1 MPKIVYKYFII
12 CCFALFMVSC
22 ATYYQKNLKFQN
34 YFESGQIE
42 KAYTQLQSDKK
53 GPKGK
58 NQLLFLFN
66 KGIIS
71 AMLGKHQESIEAFT
85 QADHYIEDML
95 KEPGYEVAALLT
107 NPSIK
112 PYKPEDFEVVM
123 LNFYQAL
130 NYIAIND
137 YDAAIVECKR
147 INIKLNQLNDKYK
160 DHKNR
165 YQQDAFAHLVMGLIY
180 DARKDYN
187 NAFIAYRNAV
197 NVYES
202 DYEKNFSIT
211 VPEQLKYDLL
221 RTAYRTGF
229 SDQVD
234 FYEKKFNIKYQ
245 PQKHDG
251 GELVFLWLNGLG
263 PVKSEWSIN
272 FTKVDG
278 QGGWVTFV
286 NDEYGLSF
294 PFFIG
299 GHKDEEKN
307 ALASLN
313 FTRVVFPKY
322 LERAPINYSA
332 NIKANNATYFL
343 YEAQNI
349 NAIAFKTLNDRMLR
363 EMANSLLRL
372 TTKKALEK
380 MVQKQNENLGAV
392 VSIANAITEKA
403 DTRNWQ
409 TLPYSVGY
417 TRMLLPEGENTI
429 TLNTNGNN
437 GTKTKDFTFT
447 ITKGKTSFF
456 TYHSLESYPLP
467 N

>member
-1 MPKIVYKYFII
+1 MPKILYKYSII
-12 CCFALFMVSC
+12 CCIAFLMASC
-22 ATYYQKNLKFQN
+22 ATYYQKNLQFQS
-34 YFESGQIE
+34 YFEGGQIE
-42 KAYTQLQSDKK
+42 KAYNHLQNDKK

-71 AMLGKHQESIEAFT
+71 AMMGKYQESIAAFT
-85 QADHYIEDML
+85 QADHYIEDMQ
-95 KEPGYEVAALLT
+95 KEPGYEAAALLT

-123 LNFYQAL
+123 LNFYLAL
-130 NYIAIND
+130 NYIALND

-165 YQQDAFAHLVMGLIY
+165 YQQDAFAHLIMGLIY

-202 DYEKNFSIT
+202 DYEKNFSIS

-221 RTAYRTGF
+221 RAAYRTGF
-229 SDQVD
+229 YDEVD

-294 PFFIG
+294 PFYIG
-299 GHKDEEKN
+299 DHKDEEKN

-313 FTRVVFPKY
+313 LTRVAFPKY
-322 LERAPINYSA
+322 LERAPVNYSA

-372 TTKKALEK
+372 ATKKALEK
-380 MVQKQNENLGAV
+380 IAQKQNENLGAV

-409 TLPYSVGY
+409 TLPYSIGY

-429 TLNTNGNN
+429 TLNTNSNN
-437 GTKTKDFTFT
+437 GNKTKDFTFT
-447 ITKGKTSFF
+447 ITKGKTSFY